1 MSAACWLIPSCFR
14 SCESCVQV
22 PTDSTDS
29 PTHEIQILETVVFV
43 NPYETDLKQYY
54 EEKAEKELEE
64 KR

>member
-1 MSAACWLIPSCFR
+1 M
-14 SCESCVQV
+14 QV

>member
-1 MSAACWLIPSCFR
+1 M
-14 SCESCVQV
+14 QV

-54 EEKAEKELEE
+54 EEKAEKDAIKAKAAE
-64 KR
+64 KEQTLKV